1 MGQGAKLG
9 EYINIFV
16 VKMNSNLNLNF
27 YLVFAIG
34 QKEAIISLKIGKKK
48 KLPLFTQKIQGN
60 ELKSFT
66 SKKRICQV
74 FKGNVKLLKSSI
86 KQWQTKR

>member
-48 KLPLFTQKIQGN
+48 NYHYLLRK
-60 ELKSFT
+60 
-66 SKKRICQV
+66 
-74 FKGNVKLLKSSI
+74 FKEMN
-86 KQWQTKR
+86 